1 MPRFIVFS
9 IIVLAASIRA
19 EAADRSFEEPQGSLT
34 LRQAIVAALSNS
46 PRLAVYPWD
55 LRIADARIVQAGL
68 RTNPELTLELE
79 NIRLGG
85 GGGDRSTTH
94 SLGIGPDGIAGG
106 VERASERGGGAF
118 GEAELTLSLSRII
131 ELGGKRAARVDAA
144 EKERDVASWDY
155 EVARAEV
162 AGEVTVRF
170 AEVLAAQAGVEQ
182 AQGLLTLAER
192 FAASVHGLVQA
203 GTVSPLEARRAD
215 AEVERA
221 RVQRQ
226 AALRAA
232 ELARDRL
239 AELWGSARAQF
250 TLAAGDVTVTEA
262 LPALEVLLDGRAA
275 HPMLKRWGAELA
287 RRDALLALARK
298 ERAPDL
304 ALRVGYRG
312 ASIDSPSSRG
322 FRMGNDGI
330 AGARTSLEGD
340 DWENSVVLEASVPLP
355 LFHRNQGAI
364 AEAEMMVGRL
374 DDEQRAWEKAFD
386 SALSAQH
393 GAAAAA
399 LERIDGLKGR
409 VLPELEATLA
419 LTREGYERGKF
430 DFLRVLDA
438 QRAVY
443 EVQSEILDA
452 QVDYHL
458 AKASMEQ
465 LTGAAIASA
474 DTSRAGD
481 TPEPQKEITHE

>member
-1 MPRFIVFS
+1 MPRFIFFY
-9 IIVLAASIRA
+9 IILLAASVQA
-19 EAADRSFEEPQGSLT
+19 EEADRTFEEPQGSLT
-34 LRQAIVAALSNS
+34 LREAVVAALSNS

-85 GGGDRSTTH
+85 GGDRSTTH
-94 SLGIGPDGIAGG
+94 SLGIGPDGITGG
-106 VERASERGGGAF
+106 IEGESERGAGAF
-118 GEAELTLSLSRII
+118 GEGEFTLSLSRII
-131 ELGGKRAARVDAA
+131 ELGGKRAARVNAA
-144 EKERDVASWDY
+144 EKERDVTSWDY
-155 EVARAEV
+155 EVARVEV

-170 AEVLAAQAGVEQ
+170 AEVLAAQAGLEQ
-182 AQGLLTLAER
+182 QRGLLALSER
-192 FAASVHGLVQA
+192 FAASVHGLVEA

-215 AEVERA
+215 AEVERS
-221 RVQRQ
+221 RVRCQ

-239 AELWGSARAQF
+239 AELWGSGRAQF
-250 TLAAGDVTVTEA
+250 TLAVGDVTVTDD
-262 LPALEVLLDGRAA
+262 LPALEDLLDGRAA

-298 ERAPDL
+298 ARAPDL
-304 ALRVGYRG
+304 TVRVGYRG
-312 ASIDSPSSRG
+312 ASIDTPSSRG
-322 FRMGNDGI
+322 FSMGNDGF

-374 DDEQRAWEKAFD
+374 NDEQRAWEKAFD

-399 LERIDGLKGR
+399 LETIDGLKGR

-443 EVQSEILDA
+443 DVQLEILDA

-474 DTSRAGD
+474 DTSRAGG
-481 TPEPQKEITHE
+481 TPEPQKEISHE